1 MIDHGLSEGAEII
14 TAKMPLSDDGFFSPT
29 IFANVTAA
37 MSIVKEEIFG
47 PVLVAT
53 PFDTTEEVLAL
64 ANYTQ
69 YGVGAGVFSNNIN
82 PVHKVAEK
90 LQSGNVW
97 VNHYGGMQSSM
108 PFSGFKQSGWR
119 RELGEDGLS
128 AFTEQKSVSIQ
139 LRHS

>member
-1 MIDHGLSEGAEII
+1 
-14 TAKMPLSDDGFFSPT
+14 
-29 IFANVTAA
+29 

-108 PFSGFKQSGWR
+108 PFSGFKQSDWR